1 MRKQILGATLAL
13 ALLTGSA
20 SAAVYTDAPG
30 TPTQD
35 QVVSLTAAWQ
45 DSESA
50 AYELVEM
57 PADKLTMDTATN
69 VYEFVYEQE
78 NRPVR
83 WYPEETQTAIET
95 MIGGNGDSLYMTEL
109 MRMHAEEITVT
120 TDLKAVLTLDI
131 DYQPGQTVVV
141 VLGDISDP
149 ANIVWTPVEARVIAV
164 GRVEFDVPQEL
175 MEQLQGDDLLFTLL
189 TVRQG
194 GKTTVTVETTE
205 IPETLP
211 SKQASDTT
219 RIVKTVRNG
228 QEVEDDFQ
236 IEVVTETSVIQRE
249 IELLGQYVTVQQ
261 KPALS
266 WLPEEAQDR
275 VRYLLNMDGDSLIIT
290 DYVALTSENFRDTDG
305 DAVGTLSFATPYKE
319 GQTIVTVLGIPKKEA
334 SADGETLMD
343 WIVQPAIVRANGVVD
358 VVFDQMALI
367 DMGTETGLLLMLSE
381 PETNN

>member
-261 KPALS
+261 KPVLS

-319 GQTIVTVLGIPKKEA
+319 GQTIVTALGIPKKEA

>member
-275 VRYLLNMDGDSLIIT
+275 VRYLLNTDGDSLIIT

>member
-275 VRYLLNMDGDSLIIT
+275 VRYLLNTDGDSLIIT

-358 VVFDQMALI
+358 VVFDQLALI